1 MCMSRWAGVGVVCMG
16 TGGGMCIGVLLHAFM
31 PSSVAHMGRMGLLGV
46 RRLAQLKRDEP
57 ERFERLMRGRCRK

>member
-1 MCMSRWAGVGVVCMG
+1 MG